1 MGCAFGEKS
10 LWERP
15 NWFAPNACLGEA
27 EAVLELRPRG
37 WVGEHWSPAIGV
49 EALAC
54 RDSAVLFDETSFSKL
69 EVRGRGASAFKERAR
84 ANAMDRPVGA
94 VTYTQLCNERGG
106 IECDLTVTRLDED
119 RYFVVTGTAF
129 GVNDLGWLQ
138 QQRDELVDVVD
149 DVSGVELVD
158 VTSMQYLLRTVGPA
172 ARAILQPLTRSP
184 LGNEAFPYL
193 TAQRL
198 SIGSV
203 PVMALRATYVANWDG
218 AVLPHRVRRH
228 LVGPA
233 LGGGLGPRDARR
245 RLSRDRRAAGREGV
259 SGVVE
264 RHHPGRHTA
273 RSGVGF
279 AVRLDRPVPFTG
291 QAALRRQMMEG
302 VRRRLR
308 CLADRSTP
316 SSLARSR
323 CASAR
328 RSAGG

>member
-1 MGCAFGEKS
+1 M
-10 LWERP
+10 
-15 NWFAPNACLGEA
+15 LG
-27 EAVLELRPRG
+27 LRPRG

-54 RDSAVLFDETSFSKL
+54 RVSAVLFDETSFSKL
-69 EVRGRGASAFKERAR
+69 EVRGRGASAFLERVC

-129 GVNDLGWLQ
+129 GAHDLGWLQ

-158 VTSMQYLLRTVGPA
+158 VTSTYTCYGLWGPA

-193 TAQRL
+193 TGQRL

-203 PVMALRATYVANWDG
+203 PVMALRVTYVGELGWELYCPTEYGATLWDLLWEAG
-218 AVLPHRVRRH
+218 SAHGML
-228 LVGPA
+228 A
-233 LGGGLGPRDARR
+233 GGY
-245 RLSRDRRAAGREGV
+245 RDRRAAGREGV

-264 RHHPGRHTA
+264 
-273 RSGVGF
+273 
-279 AVRLDRPVPFTG
+279 
-291 QAALRRQMMEG
+291 
-302 VRRRLR
+302 
-308 CLADRSTP
+308 
-316 SSLARSR
+316 
-323 CASAR
+323 
-328 RSAGG
+328 